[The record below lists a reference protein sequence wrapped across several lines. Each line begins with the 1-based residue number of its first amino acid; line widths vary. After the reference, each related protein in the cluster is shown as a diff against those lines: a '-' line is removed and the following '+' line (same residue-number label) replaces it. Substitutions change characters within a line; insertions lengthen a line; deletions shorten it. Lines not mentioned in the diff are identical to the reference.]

1 MSQVSLLVSLK
12 LNVMRFIK
20 EINNLKKNKAT
31 PSTNIP
37 TKIVKV
43 NSEIFGDFIF
53 ENFNNNVFYS
63 IFPRLM
69 KNAVITPVFK
79 KGTKTSKGNYRPV
92 SILSN
97 ISKLYVRLMFKPIS
111 EYLEPISSKFQCSF
125 CKGFRA
131 QDCLLSMLEKW
142 KMAVDKKP
150 LVHF

>member
-1 MSQVSLLVSLK
+1 
-12 LNVMRFIK
+12 MRFIK

-69 KNAVITPVFK
+69 KNAVITPVYK

-125 CKGFRA
+125 CEGFRA